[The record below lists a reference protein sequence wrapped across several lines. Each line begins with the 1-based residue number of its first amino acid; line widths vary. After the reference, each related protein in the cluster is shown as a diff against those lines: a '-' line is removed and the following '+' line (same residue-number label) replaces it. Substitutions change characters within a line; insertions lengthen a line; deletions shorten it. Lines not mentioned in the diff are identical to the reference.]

1 MASQVCRSR
10 TLAVCG
16 ALAAGPT
23 RFGREPLVASV
34 ASFLAE
40 MFRARPGIA
49 SAATF
54 SNGISSNGVM
64 QQNSSAPGTPEL
76 PSLRT
81 GGAVRVLGWRGTD
94 EELLQRLQRDR
105 AAAGALLHDRFAP
118 EVNGLVWRLLGA
130 DQEHD
135 DLVHQIFCRLI
146 VNAHR
151 VREAEKLAGWV
162 RSVTVNTVYSELRK
176 RGVRRLFVAAQSR
189 KPEEFEDA
197 AATLESRDLLARVY
211 TVLDGMPA
219 ADRMAFSLRYI
230 EGKQLSEVATLCGCS
245 LATVKRR
252 VARAEGELADLRRVF
267 EQRTIELEDEA

>member
-1 MASQVCRSR
+1 MASQVCQSR
-10 TLAVCG
+10 TYGVPWLLATRPMRRRVSCSHD
-16 ALAAGPT
+16 LARPS
-23 RFGREPLVASV
+23 L
-34 ASFLAE
+34 LQ
-40 MFRARPGIA
+40 MFRVRPT
-49 SAATF
+49 AAPKP
-54 SNGISSNGVM
+54 IM
-64 QQNSSAPGTPEL
+64 QQHPTSPGAPEPPPRAGSP
-76 PSLRT
+76 
-81 GGAVRVLGWRGTD
+81 VRVLSWRGTD

-146 VNAHR
+146 VHAHR
-151 VREAEKLAGWV
+151 VREADKLAGWV

-197 AATLESRDLLARVY
+197 AASLESRDLLARVY
-211 TVLDGMPA
+211 TVLDRLPA
-219 ADRMAFSLRYI
+219 ADRLAFSLRYI
-230 EGKQLSEVATLCGCS
+230 EGKRLSEVATLCDCS

-252 VARAEGELADLRRVF
+252 VARAEVELADLRRVF
-267 EQRTIELEDEA
+267 EQRSAAMEQGT